1 MLGFSVY
8 GQVRLAGPTRKI
20 KMFTGIV
27 AGTSPIINIEQ
38 KDIVRSLTLN
48 LEGFVMGLEIGA
60 SVSLDGVCMTVVSID
75 GNLVTFDAIEETLN
89 RTTIGKLGV
98 GSLVNIERSLK
109 MGDELGGHIIS
120 GHVLTTAKIL
130 QIVNKGEGID
140 MMIENPPEV
149 NQYILEKGYI
159 SIDGMSLTI
168 GKVSEDN
175 FSLHIIPETLRITTI
190 GHKNVGD
197 YVNIE
202 IDSRTQAI
210 VDTIRKSME
219 VKK

>member
-1 MLGFSVY
+1 
-8 GQVRLAGPTRKI
+8 
-20 KMFTGIV
+20 MFTGIV

-89 RTTIGKLGV
+89 RTTLGKLGV

-140 MMIENPPEV
+140 MMIESPPEV

>member
-1 MLGFSVY
+1 
-8 GQVRLAGPTRKI
+8 
-20 KMFTGIV
+20 MFTGIV
-27 AGTSPIINIEQ
+27 AGTSPVINIEQ
-38 KDIVRSLTLN
+38 KEIVRSLTLN

-89 RTTIGKLGV
+89 RTTLGKLGV

-190 GHKNVGD
+190 GQKNVGD

>member
-1 MLGFSVY
+1 
-8 GQVRLAGPTRKI
+8 
-20 KMFTGIV
+20 MFTGIV

-89 RTTIGKLGV
+89 RTTLGKLSV

-130 QIVNKGEGID
+130 QVVNKGEGID

-168 GKVSEDN
+168 GKVSDDD

-190 GHKNVGD
+190 GQKNVGD